1 MKINKNLKKIR
12 KLVTEYRET
21 INKLNDL
28 EEAYKLQSKQRIIT
42 DTEKNY
48 RLEELTK
55 KKEDAQRVLDV
66 KLKWLKEDYE
76 KQLETWAKLDS
87 RKIDYNDSQLLKSGM
102 NLKKSDY
109 LQLEDKHKGNYT
121 MLRLIYDHLNEIKSN
136 TDRSKSISDPEH
148 LVFFKPRYTIDKSTK
163 QTALDN
169 TFKEVH
175 EVTSGNNSYKQ
186 IIWDNDEY
194 FNRAFDGIS
203 QTLEL
208 E

>member
-42 DTEKNY
+42 DAEKNY
-48 RLEELTK
+48 RVEELTK

-66 KLKWLKEDYE
+66 RLRWIKEDYE

-102 NLKKSDY
+102 NLKVSDY

-121 MLRLIYDHLNEIKSN
+121 MLRLIYDHFNEIKSN

-169 TFKEVH
+169 TFKEVR

-194 FNRAFDGIS
+194 FSRSFEGIS